1 MSNLFTWCI
10 KEHTWQIHATLYP
23 NKTSEDSNPCGKSPL
38 FWQLQCKWW
47 VKSSWHAWVSPPG
60 HSPLGSS
67 TSFVSGAGRQEC
79 ASHVRM
85 NKCSSVTIPHV
96 KEEGALS
103 RTQLDSPNWRVD
115 HTHLHMSH
123 SAAASC
129 MFHHNGGQSR
139 IWIIISHKSFRGDH
153 EAGGIISA
161 MKLSDS
167 SLLKGKSN
175 RNASGCAVISRNDLS
190 LIVSL
195 NHLSVLSGA
204 QYVDKAWMMI
214 VLKPYSASQ
223 APWAGG
229 MTYIWESPP
238 LLRNGL
244 SMSEV
249 ITLINF

>member
-1 MSNLFTWCI
+1 MRESLL
-10 KEHTWQIHATLYP
+10 QVTLLW
-23 NKTSEDSNPCGKSPL
+23 GVQHLLSPGPADRN
-38 FWQLQCKWW
+38 
-47 VKSSWHAWVSPPG
+47 V
-60 HSPLGSS
+60 PLM
-67 TSFVSGAGRQEC
+67 C
-79 ASHVRM
+79 M
-85 NKCSSVTIPHV
+85 NKCSSVAIPHV

-103 RTQLDSPNWRVD
+103 RTQLDSPNWRFD

-123 SAAASC
+123 STATSC
-129 MFHHNGGQSR
+129 MFHRNGGQSR
-139 IWIIISHKSFRGDH
+139 IWIIISHKSFRGDY
-153 EAGGIISA
+153 EAWGIISA

-175 RNASGCAVISRNDLS
+175 RNASRCAVISRNDLS

-204 QYVDKAWMMI
+204 QYVDKARMMI
-214 VLKPYSASQ
+214 VLKPYSASH
-223 APWAGG
+223 GTLSG
-229 MTYIWESPP
+229 RHDLYIRITSQRRP